1 MLMSDF
7 ALHLGLPGALWHIF
21 RPSDLPALRDYLTKL
36 DKISAS
42 PQYRIPNNS
51 DIGGISQIQT
61 VIGGDIIHD
70 QRVYLSQEQ
79 LDDLRVETG
88 IKPYTVLQFQ
98 GDAIFIPAGSVH
110 QVCHLNANAN
120 ILTKTAP

>member
-1 MLMSDF
+1 M
-7 ALHLGLPGALWHIF
+7 
-21 RPSDLPALRDYLTKL
+21 
-36 DKISAS
+36 
-42 PQYRIPNNS
+42 
-51 DIGGISQIQT
+51 GGMSQIQT

-110 QVCHLNANAN
+110 QVCHLSANAN
-120 ILTKTAP
+120 IILTKTAP